1 MPLPR
6 LWPVVLAGG
15 AGTRFWP
22 ASRRARPKPFVPLV
36 GRETLIEA
44 TLARMRRLAPAG
56 RIAVLA
62 GADQAGLVRRA
73 LRSYRGMHALFEPE
87 ARNTAAAIAWAAAW
101 VASRDPEGVL
111 GIFPADHHIPRP
123 AAFVRV
129 VTAALRASAD
139 GEALVLIG
147 IQPTRPDTA
156 YGYLKLARAR
166 RGASASRVAR
176 FEEKPDAARARRFVR
191 DGGYLWNAGMIV
203 ARPQR
208 VLEETRAHAPEVW
221 NALGAVFERQARGGR
236 PSRAAL
242 ARGYR
247 AARPISFDYAVLERS
262 RRVCAVRGSFAWS
275 DLGSWDA
282 LGLHLAE
289 AGENRSRSPERVTPL
304 DASGNVVWTAGEKQV
319 VLLGVDDLVVV
330 DTRDALLVASKHR
343 AQEVRRAVEA
353 LDDLGRKELV

>member
-6 LWPVVLAGG
+6 LWPVILAGG

-36 GRETLIEA
+36 GRETLLEG
-44 TLARMRRLAPAG
+44 TLVRMRGLAPAS

-62 GADQAGLVRRA
+62 ATDLAPLVRRS
-73 LRSYRGMHALFEPE
+73 LRGHRGVHAIFEPQ

-101 VASRDPEGVL
+101 VASRDPEGLV
-111 GIFPADHHIPRP
+111 GIFPADHYIPQLAP
-123 AAFVRV
+123 FVRV

-156 YGYLKLARAR
+156 YGYLKLAAAR
-166 RGASASRVAR
+166 RGTGAAGVAR
-176 FEEKPDAARARRFVR
+176 FEEKPDAPRARRFLR
-191 DGGYLWNAGMIV
+191 DRGYLWNAGMIV

-208 VLEETRAHAPEVW
+208 VLAETRAHAPEVW
-221 NALGAVFERQARGGR
+221 GSLGEVLEREASGR
-236 PSRAAL
+236 RVTRAAL
-242 ARGYR
+242 ARAYR
-247 AARPISFDYAVLERS
+247 GVAPISFDYAVLERS
-262 RRVCAVRGSFAWS
+262 RRVRAVRGQFSWS

-289 AGENRSRSPERVTPL
+289 AAGNRARAPMRVTPL
-304 DASGNVVWTAGEKQV
+304 DARGNIVWTAGDKQV

-330 DTRDALLVASKHR
+330 DAPDALLVSSKHR

-353 LDDLGRKELV
+353 LARQGRKELV